1 MSQDVTTLAKTP
13 VAKAR
18 PAKVAAPVRREAAPK
33 IQGDQLKVSP
43 KASTEVPGEDIRN
56 QVSLTG
62 TVLGPVVTA
71 KQTVGMLANASF
83 KNPMLGHIGK
93 LAGKVAA
100 AAGKVRFLSNPIVT
114 GGLKTISRG
123 LPFIGLGLLG
133 FDGFATVKTFMN
145 PEASGLRKGL
155 TLGRFVF
162 NAIGTAV
169 SFIPGAGFVYSLA
182 PSLVGNGFEIAMAK
196 LNAGKGSK

>member
-1 MSQDVTTLAKTP
+1 MSQDVATIAKPP
-13 VAKAR
+13 VAKAQ
-18 PAKVAAPVRREAAPK
+18 PAKAAAPVRREAAPK
-33 IQGDQLKVSP
+33 MKGDQLAVSQ

-83 KNPMLGHIGK
+83 KNRLLAGVSK

-100 AAGKVRFLSNPIVT
+100 SAGQLRFLSSPVVS

-123 LPFIGLGLLG
+123 LPIIGLGLLG
-133 FDGFATVKTFMN
+133 FDGYATVKTFQN

-182 PSLVGNGFEIAMAK
+182 PSLVGNGFEIACAK
-196 LNAGKGSK
+196 LNSGNGTS